1 MLLPKKTTRSP
12 LWKGE
17 GVFCALP
24 HTNTESI
31 HAKLKSHR
39 LVLILFTFG
48 HLEVQLFIR
57 YGHSHEWISTAIIQ
71 IPFIPVIDQTFHEY
85 GTRRVLTAFF
95 KIIRRLQERL
105 IQTTDQFCRVIY
117 IEQCLSGTIRVR
129 RISGIP
135 FFSRF
140 VFTVIQQNDAILC
153 QDSGRSTFC
162 LLYTSPSPRDTR

>member
-71 IPFIPVIDQTFHEY
+71 NTIYSGNRPDLPRIRYPQGID
-85 GTRRVLTAFF
+85 RFF
-95 KIIRRLQERL
+95 QNHPSVARKAYPNDRSI
-105 IQTTDQFCRVIY
+105 
-117 IEQCLSGTIRVR
+117 LSGYLHRTMLVR
-129 RISGIP
+129 HNKSSQDKRYP
-135 FFSRF
+135 LFLPVRF
-140 VFTVIQQNDAILC
+140 YLSLIHIWRCRRAI
-153 QDSGRSTFC
+153 
-162 LLYTSPSPRDTR
+162 